1 MKNTLNVLVA
11 FLIGMVVLLTSSF
24 VPNLPEEDTIK
35 NTARSDELYNTIL
48 ALDQRFF
55 EAYNTCDM
63 ETQAELLADTI
74 EFYHDQ
80 GGLSTSK
87 DDILKG
93 TKENICG
100 KVTRTLVPGSLEV
113 SPIPEYGAAAVGLH
127 KFKNRAE
134 PEGTLSK
141 ESRFV
146 AIWKKTNNQWQMTR
160 IISLH

>member
-11 FLIGMVVLLTSSF
+11 FLIGMVVILTSSF
-24 VPNLPEEDTIK
+24 IPQVPEEGASNPAT
-35 NTARSDELYNTIL
+35 SGELYNTIL
-48 ALDQRFF
+48 DLDQRFF

-63 ETQAELLADTI
+63 ETQAELLADTL

-87 DDILKG
+87 EDILKG

-113 SPIPEYGAAAVGLH
+113 SPIPGYGAAAVGLH
-127 KFKNRAE
+127 KFKNKAE

-146 AIWKKTNNQWQMTR
+146 TIWKKTNNQWQMTR